1 MACWSVLLSHVA
13 GTFASFMFDACS
25 IFVIH
30 LSKVCLRRIHPVP
43 MSHVTREVSKSASL
57 RPEIS
62 EEVISH
68 ILVKLSTLKQH
79 MLLDL
84 ELFDYRTSKE

>member
-1 MACWSVLLSHVA
+1 
-13 GTFASFMFDACS
+13 
-25 IFVIH
+25 
-30 LSKVCLRRIHPVP
+30 